1 MVDRNR
7 PTIPQRDP
15 MLKVDRAILHVFDFD
30 SGSTYLSERPLDLTV
45 RATRSFVQRHLRKI
59 SANAESRHGAFA
71 PDSGFADEL
80 QRYLAGER
88 EFVEFST
95 EIAQW
100 FWEELRRTEDLEQC
114 DLLVADFT
122 DTDATGEGDGEDA
135 GPSFDGPAGR
145 RFFSVMLLPR
155 RQAFVHEVAG
165 DANDIA
171 RVDATLPNPSQKV
184 ASYLLVDAETGAI
197 DFHDKERAVGGERV
211 SIIPERFLQCTSEA
225 SSHEVIDEVS
235 VIVRDVAEEFGL
247 EPAVEAARVKA
258 AVARSADMEES
269 FSPAEVGRTVF
280 AERPEVAERFE
291 ERVQEARLPEE
302 APVRRG
308 VANRLTRSHKIRT
321 DTGVEISFPSELAE
335 RPGYLDFSTDAEGR
349 ITITVGNVARIEN
362 R

>member
-1 MVDRNR
+1 
-7 PTIPQRDP
+7 

-59 SANAESRHGAFA
+59 SANAESRHGEFSR
-71 PDSGFADEL
+71 DSGFAAEL

-88 EFVEFST
+88 EFVEFSV

-100 FWEELRRTEDLEQC
+100 FWEELRRSEDLEQC

-122 DTDATGEGDGEDA
+122 DTDAAGEKDVE
-135 GPSFDGPAGR
+135 FDGPAGR
-145 RFFSVMLLPR
+145 RFFSIMLLPR
-155 RQAFVHEVAG
+155 RQAFVHEVGG

-184 ASYLLVDAETGAI
+184 ASYVLVDAETGSI

-211 SIIPERFLQCTSEA
+211 SIIPDRFLQCTSEA

-247 EPAVEAARVKA
+247 EPAVEVGRAKA
-258 AVARSADMEES
+258 AVARSADVEES

-291 ERVQEARLPEE
+291 QRVREAELPEE

-308 VANRLTRSHKIRT
+308 VAGRLTRSHKIRT
-321 DTGVEISFPSELAE
+321 DTGVEITFPSELAE

-349 ITITVGNVARIEN
+349 ITITVGNVAKIEN

>member
-1 MVDRNR
+1 
-7 PTIPQRDP
+7 

-45 RATRSFVQRHLRKI
+45 RATRSYVQRHLRKI
-59 SANAESRHGAFA
+59 SSNAESRHGAFA
-71 PDSGFADEL
+71 PDSGFAAEL
-80 QRYLAGER
+80 QRYFAGER
-88 EFVEFST
+88 EFVEFSV

-100 FWEELRRTEDLEQC
+100 FWEELRRAEDLEQC
-114 DLLVADFT
+114 DLLVADFM
-122 DTDATGEGDGEDA
+122 DTDAADAAGEKDGAPE

-145 RFFSVMLLPR
+145 RFFSVLLLPR
-155 RQAFVHEVAG
+155 RQAFVHEVVG

-184 ASYLLVDAETGAI
+184 ASYVLVDAETGAI
-197 DFHDKERAVGGERV
+197 DFHDKERAVGSERV

-225 SSHEVIDEVS
+225 SSHEVIDEVN

-247 EPAVEAARVKA
+247 EPAVEVGRVKA
-258 AVARSADMEES
+258 AVARSADVEES

-280 AERPEVAERFE
+280 AERPDVAERFE
-291 ERVQEARLPEE
+291 ERVREAKLPEE

-308 VANRLTRSHKIRT
+308 VANRLTKSHKIRT
-321 DTGVEISFPSELAE
+321 DTGVEITFPSELAE

-349 ITITVGNVARIEN
+349 ITITVGNVAKIEN